1 VSPTGPAGAGA
12 RPGRVI
18 VVGDIVTDVLAV
30 YSGPLATGTDTAAAI
45 ALTAGGSAANT
56 AAWLAHAGTP
66 VTLAGVVGADAAGAE
81 RVAELAAAGVD
92 CAVRRAEGAATGTVV
107 VLSESGERTML
118 CDRGANALLSTV
130 DIDAALGGADS
141 DKRSPGAAP
150 TSSAPVHLHLSGYAL
165 FDGASRVAGR
175 YALSAARERG
185 LSTSVD
191 AASAGPLRRVG
202 AAAFLEWVR
211 GVDLLLANADEA
223 VALAGTAEPARLTG
237 SARNVV
243 VKRGAEGAGWAAAGT
258 GTRWIAA
265 QPATALDVTGAGD
278 AFAAG
283 LLSAWLAG
291 AGPAE
296 ALRAG
301 ARLGARAVSRTGAR
315 P

>member
-1 VSPTGPAGAGA
+1 VSLPDPAGAA
-12 RPGRVI
+12 AALPGRVI

-66 VTLAGVVGADAAGAE
+66 VTLVGVVGADAAGAD
-81 RVAELAAAGVD
+81 RVAELTAAGVD

-130 DIDAALGGADS
+130 DIDAALDGAD
-141 DKRSPGAAP
+141 GV
-150 TSSAPVHLHLSGYAL
+150 VHLHLSGYAL
-165 FDGASRVAGR
+165 FDEASRAAGR

-202 AAAFLEWVR
+202 AAAFLEWVH

-237 SARNVV
+237 SARHVV
-243 VKRGAEGAGWAAAGT
+243 VKRGAEGAGWASAGT
-258 GTRWIAA
+258 RTRWIAA

-291 AGPAE
+291 AEPAD
-296 ALRAG
+296 ALRGG
-301 ARLGARAVSRTGAR
+301 ARLGARAVSRMGAR
-315 P
+315 PV